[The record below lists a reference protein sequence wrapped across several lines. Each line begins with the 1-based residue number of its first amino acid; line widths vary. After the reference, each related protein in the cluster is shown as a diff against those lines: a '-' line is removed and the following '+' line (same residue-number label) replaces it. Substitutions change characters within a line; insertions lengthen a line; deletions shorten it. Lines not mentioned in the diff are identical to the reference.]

1 MNSFNYGISI
11 NILAKNYNCLWNT
24 AKILN
29 LFDETDENNKTCNY
43 FSSWSLP
50 LPAPSPCVHVRNW
63 KRKPPNKH
71 NKFWLFVAHKQ
82 MIQIDRT
89 HSFPFPFP
97 VAENGHKN
105 QRKGEC
111 SIHYTHVHVS
121 IQFWFLSRNTVHVS
135 IFSYASLQIQF
146 SFNLLWLVVYF
157 VSINYHKMNLT
168 ITCSISSTI
177 ISGDSFTGICNGS
190 IRLTANILGTFPH
203 KK

>member
-11 NILAKNYNCLWNT
+11 NILAKNYNCLWNI

-89 HSFPFPFP
+89 HFLPFPFP

-111 SIHYTHVHVS
+111 SIHIHMCTYRFNSGFYPAIRFMFPYSHMLHFKYNFRS
-121 IQFWFLSRNTVHVS
+121 I
-135 IFSYASLQIQF
+135 YYDSLF
-146 SFNLLWLVVYF
+146 
-157 VSINYHKMNLT
+157 
-168 ITCSISSTI
+168 
-177 ISGDSFTGICNGS
+177 
-190 IRLTANILGTFPH
+190 ILFQ
-203 KK
+203 